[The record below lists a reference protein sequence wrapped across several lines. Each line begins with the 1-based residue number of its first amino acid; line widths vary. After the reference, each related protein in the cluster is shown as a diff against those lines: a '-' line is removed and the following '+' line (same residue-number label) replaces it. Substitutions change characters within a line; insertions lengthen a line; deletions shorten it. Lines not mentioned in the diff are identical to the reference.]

1 MRKIL
6 LFMLVTLSYQYL
18 LSQTDIIDAR
28 NAGIGATVTIE
39 GIVTNGDELGPI
51 RYIQDGTGGLPAYS
65 PGNFAD
71 EVQKGDLV
79 RVTGVIKD
87 FNSLLEIDPVNSYEV
102 ISTGNP
108 LPAPNVILPNDLEE
122 DLEGTLVQ
130 IKGVS
135 IDGGGGTYASTTYT
149 ITVNGQST
157 VFYLRA
163 DHPLIG
169 EEIPLASVD
178 LTGIV
183 SSFRDVY
190 QLLPRGPEDVV
201 IADNFFFSAP
211 PVQSNIDKTS
221 FTVSW
226 ETNEPSSSMVRYGTD
241 PDNLDQM
248 VSDGNMVSQ
257 HSLELTGLEAG
268 NIYYVEAVSERNG
281 NTISAPVQV
290 FATVS
295 NSSGTIQVYFNKSVD
310 YRVSTGG
317 SPVTTNPGAA
327 EAAII
332 SAIDNAQSTIDVSVY
347 NNNRRPIVDALTA
360 AHNRGVVVRYVTN
373 IGTANL
379 ALSNPSP
386 PFRVLQGN
394 PDRLMH
400 NKFIVVDRD
409 SEQDAW
415 LIMGSMN
422 LTDVNIAEDYNNM
435 LFIQDQTIARAF
447 TIEFEE
453 MWGSN
458 GPTPGIFAAKFGENK
473 VDNTPH
479 QFLVNGT
486 PVEVF
491 FSPSDK
497 TTQNIERV
505 LLTADTDI
513 EFAILSFTRN
523 DLGAAIA
530 DKHFEGV
537 NVRGM
542 IENTGDQGTEFT
554 FFQDQGLNVLAHNYQ
569 GSLHHKY
576 AIVDATNPASD
587 PTVITGSHNWST
599 SAETGNDE
607 STIMVY
613 DATISNIFLQEFEQ
627 RWCEVATPGDCL
639 TNIFEKDY
647 TPLDFQ
653 IMPNPVQDQ
662 IQINLSGTQNDK
674 MVIKLFDANGQLIR
688 ADILPQTA
696 NHTLQVGQLATGI
709 YYLQLISGDKMGT
722 QKVIKQ

>member
-6 LFMLVTLSYQYL
+6 LFLL
-18 LSQTDIIDAR
+18 LSLSFHYLPGQIDIIDAR
-28 NAGIGATVTIE
+28 NAGIGSTVTIE

-51 RYIQDGTGGLPAYS
+51 RYIQDATGGIPAYS
-65 PGNFAD
+65 PGNFSD
-71 EVQKGDLV
+71 EVQKGDIV
-79 RVTGVIKD
+79 RVTGVLKD

-102 ISTGNP
+102 LSSGNQ
-108 LPAPNVILPNDLEE
+108 LPAPNVVVPNDINE
-122 DLEGTLVQ
+122 DLESTLIQ
-130 IKGVS
+130 IKGVT

-163 DHPLIG
+163 GHPLLG
-169 EEIPLASVD
+169 EEIPLATVD
-178 LTGIV
+178 ITGIV
-183 SSFRDVY
+183 SSFRDAY
-190 QLLPRGPEDVV
+190 QLLPRGPEDIV

-211 PVQSNIDKTS
+211 PVQTNIDKTS

-226 ETNEPSSSMVRYGTD
+226 ETNEASTSILRYGTD
-241 PDNLDQM
+241 PDNLDQE
-248 VSDGNMVSQ
+248 VSDAAMVSQ
-257 HSLELTGLEAG
+257 HSLNLTGLEAG
-268 NIYYVEAVSERNG
+268 TIYYVEAAAERNG
-281 NTISAPVQV
+281 NTIYAPLQV

-295 NSSGTIQVYFNKSVD
+295 NSSGTMQVYFNKSVD
-310 YRVSTGG
+310 SRISTGG
-317 SPVTTNPGAA
+317 SPVTTTPAAA

-332 SAIDNAQSTIDVSVY
+332 NAINNANTSIDVAVY
-347 NNNRRPIVDALTA
+347 NNNRRPIVDALSA

-386 PFRVLQGN
+386 PFRVIQGN

-400 NKFIVVDRD
+400 NKFIVIDRD
-409 SEQDAW
+409 SEQDAL

-435 LFIQDQTIARAF
+435 LLIQDQTLARAF

-453 MWGSN
+453 MWGSS
-458 GPTPGIFAAKFGENK
+458 GATPGIFAAKFGENK
-473 VDNTPH
+473 TDNTPH
-479 QFLVNGT
+479 NFLVNGI
-486 PVEVF
+486 PVDVY

-497 TTQNIERV
+497 TTQQIERV

-523 DLGAAIA
+523 DLGAAIVN
-530 DKHFEGV
+530 KHYEGV

-542 IENTGDQGTEFT
+542 IENTGDQGTEYT
-554 FFQDQGLNVLAHNYQ
+554 YFQDEGLNVLAHSIQ

-576 AIVDATNPASD
+576 AIVDATNSLSD

-627 RWCEVATPGDCL
+627 RWCELTTPGDCL
-639 TNIFEKDY
+639 SNIFEKKY
-647 TPLDFQ
+647 SPLTFQ
-653 IMPNPVQDQ
+653 VMPNPVQDR
-662 IQINLSGTQNDK
+662 IQISLDVPGSEK
-674 MVIKLFDANGQLIR
+674 LIIKLFDANGRLLQ
-688 ADILPQTA
+688 ADILSHSV
-696 NHTLQVGQLATGI
+696 NHTLQAGHLPAGA
-709 YYLQLISGDKMGT
+709 YYLQVVSGDKMGT